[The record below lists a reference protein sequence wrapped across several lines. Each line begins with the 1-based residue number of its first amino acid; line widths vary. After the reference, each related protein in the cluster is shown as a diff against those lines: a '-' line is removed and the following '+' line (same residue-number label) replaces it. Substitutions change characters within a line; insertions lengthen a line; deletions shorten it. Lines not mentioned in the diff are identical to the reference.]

1 MSCVGYFDYIGYFS
15 ASIGFFFYDWSN
27 SYGGYFLVRK
37 NGGEYKNENWVKIL
51 RSDSW
56 ELFFDEKN
64 GKKWGNIR
72 MKIGT
77 NFEIFDGKNWG
88 NIRIFWG

>member
-1 MSCVGYFDYIGYFS
+1 MKIESKFWDLIRES
-15 ASIGFFFYDWSN
+15 
-27 SYGGYFLVRK
+27 YFLMR
-37 NGGEYKNENWVKIL
+37 
-51 RSDSW
+51 
-56 ELFFDEKN
+56 KN